1 METVNGYTIND
12 KQKLQAEIESFRKKK
27 NTCIIV
33 GVIIAAISIIIMI
46 VIASTVLAQANT
58 MMANPGA
65 YDSADV
71 EELKKKAAVAK
82 LVISFL
88 GFGEG
93 AGNIIAIAG
102 GVSNGVKM
110 KNRQNTLRR
119 LETLEAENPETTKL
133 IQACDKIFDLFLE
146 PDDNYSS
153 K

>member
-71 EELKKKAAVAK
+71 DELKKKAAVAK
-82 LVISFL
+82 LIISFL

-119 LETLEAENPETTKL
+119 LETLEAENPETTTE
-133 IQACDKIFDLFLE
+133 F
-146 PDDNYSS
+146 
-153 K
+153 